1 VVNQVEIMKSEPA
14 GGNLNNNNGMAVC
27 RFVLAAT
34 LAGTLAGRLKC
45 AEFEVMDVLRVDGYA
60 VLESSVDITGN
71 AFSVDGS
78 ALVVAGGKVGIGTV
92 SPSAGLDVQKYT
104 AGQFTARISTSATAG
119 QYSIAVSSTGA
130 TNINNLVIENRE
142 ADPASPVTG
151 QIWLRTN

>member
-1 VVNQVEIMKSEPA
+1 
-14 GGNLNNNNGMAVC
+14 
-27 RFVLAAT
+27 
-34 LAGTLAGRLKC
+34 
-45 AEFEVMDVLRVDGYA
+45 MDVLRVDGYA